1 MHAQQNAHAFS
12 NNSSDCS
19 AEPSPAFASADY
31 FNMMQHMTE
40 DEQSNHSGLG
50 GLDLYNNFQEHGQMY
65 GGMHMEPSSEYQ
77 DYGFPQAANDMFDS
91 PQDMNRR
98 TLTQEQFDAFA
109 HQPDMLQGSNE
120 FDAFDMFSDF
130 NNGHGKA
137 QDAFAFPAPMGAPMS
152 SHDSSIPSTISEQS
166 SMGFPSAHAMQE
178 QATMS
183 STSSEWTGSRSSS
196 ISTVPREDSF
206 PQQIHAPQPQS
217 IATPWRPGQSVPVD
231 FNQLSQEFKQAAQ
244 ARQQPHFHAEQ
255 PLAWPSDEA
264 YHQREGSQTAMIT
277 QSLSNIGIQT
287 PQPQQNATFKSP
299 TPAASLAARRQRAR
313 PTPLGLASLRSQSYS
328 GAMQPGSPGQ
338 MPQPHNLTPGQPL
351 RRIKSSNVMNGFAQG
366 RIQKQNPGS
375 AQRSPLNWTF
385 TDAMASPKVLRHA
398 SSQSSSNLAPPTP
411 RSPSKE
417 HRLEQA
423 RQMQQWQSSVN
434 QTSRQA
440 SISESDYEQSHP
452 THGPPA
458 PVQTFS
464 SPPHTPL
471 YPPQPQFVQ
480 QHRAGQRAVTEN
492 TPPQSAPATQQCF
505 PANAF
510 NPAAPKVQHQATSTS
525 QPPPSQ
531 QAMQHMFS
539 VHPDPPAPAPAP
551 APEPQYQMMNMS
563 ASQNPQFTITTSG
576 PMEMPMQ
583 FPPGGVPIVDEN
595 GNLQMAIPQQQY
607 QFLHHPMSH
616 APPSTSAAPQGQ
628 VLMQTP
634 PMMQYPFFS
643 NTSPSPGMQ
652 VAAQMPKPPPQP
664 QAEFFVHEYQPPEDV
679 KRAATPRKGPA
690 DNAPKNYTFANQTLE
705 HFQKNKKGEKA
716 TAESAS
722 GHSPASSSGAAS
734 SS

>member
-40 DEQSNHSGLG
+40 ADQSNHSSLG
-50 GLDLYNNFQEHGQMY
+50 GMDMYNNFQEHGQMY
-65 GGMHMEPSSEYQ
+65 GGVHMDPSNEYQ

-98 TLTQEQFDAFA
+98 TLTQEQFDAFTN
-109 HQPDMLQGSNE
+109 QPDMLSGSND
-120 FDAFDMFSDF
+120 FDAFDMFSGLD
-130 NNGHGKA
+130 NGQGKP
-137 QDAFAFPAPMGAPMS
+137 QDAFAFPAPAGAPMS

-166 SMGFPSAHAMQE
+166 SMGFPSAHMMRDQSNIS
-178 QATMS
+178 T
-183 STSSEWTGSRSSS
+183 TSSEWTGSRSSS
-196 ISTVPREDSF
+196 ISTTNRDERP
-206 PQQIHAPQPQS
+206 PQHIQAPQPQP
-217 IATPWRPGQSVPVD
+217 IAAPWRPGQSVPVD

-244 ARQQPHFHAEQ
+244 GRQQSQFHTEQ
-255 PLAWPSDEA
+255 PLAWPTDEA
-264 YHQREGSQTAMIT
+264 YHQRDASQTAMIT
-277 QSLSNIGIQT
+277 QSMSNFGIQT
-287 PQPQQNATFKSP
+287 PQPQQGATFKSP
-299 TPAASLAARRQRAR
+299 TPAASLAARRQRSR

-366 RIQKQNPGS
+366 RIQKQNPSS

-385 TDAMASPKVLRHA
+385 TDAMASPKVLRHV
-398 SSQSSSNLAPPTP
+398 SSQSGSNLAPPTP

-423 RQMQQWQSSVN
+423 RHMQQWQM
-434 QTSRQA
+434 QPSRQA
-440 SISESDYEQSHP
+440 SISESDYEQSAP
-452 THGPPA
+452 SHGLPA
-458 PVQTFS
+458 PAQTFS

-471 YPPQPQFVQ
+471 YPPQPHFVQ
-480 QHRAGQRAVTEN
+480 QHRGAHGVVTEN

-510 NPAAPKVQHQATSTS
+510 SAPSQKVQQQPPSS

-539 VHPDPPAPAPAP
+539 VHPDPPAPAP
-551 APEPQYQMMNMS
+551 EPHYQMMNVS
-563 ASQNPQFTITTSG
+563 APSNPQFTITTSG
-576 PMEMPMQ
+576 PMEIPMQ

-616 APPSTSAAPQGQ
+616 PPPQASAAPQGH
-628 VLMQTP
+628 VLMQAP
-634 PMMQYPFFS
+634 PMLQYPFVS

-652 VAAQMPKPPPQP
+652 VTAQMPKPPPQQP

-690 DNAPKNYTFANQTLE
+690 MDNAPKNYTFANQTPE

-716 TAESAS
+716 TTESVNS
-722 GHSPASSSGAAS
+722 NSPASSSGAAS